1 MRFLAVVLFAAA
13 CNSSEGIFPT
23 DVGASLERAVGCG
36 DAELALT
43 DDAEQFGLYFELEG
57 VIGQAHENGQVSRF
71 SYDLADRADCIVEL
85 MAGEHL
91 AGAACPG
98 GSQPTFLER
107 LEVLEGEITIDVSP
121 RGSADAAQQA
131 ARIDLWVDYAS
142 AVDGEGHE
150 VDLGSLSARFEVNEA
165 SSASESTS
173 L

>member
-13 CNSSEGIFPT
+13 CNSSEGVFPA

-43 DDAEQFGLYFELEG
+43 DDAEQFGLYFQLDG
-57 VIGQAHENGQVSRF
+57 VIRQAHENGQVSRF
-71 SYDLADRADCIVEL
+71 SFDLAERADCIVEL

-91 AGAACPG
+91 AAAACPNG
-98 GSQPTFLER
+98 AVASFQER
-107 LEVLEGEITIDVSP
+107 LEVLDGEITVDVSP

-142 AVDGEGHE
+142 AVDADGREIN
-150 VDLGSLSARFEVNEA
+150 LGALSARFEVNEDA
-165 SSASESTS
+165 AATGGSS

>member
-13 CNSSEGIFPT
+13 CNSSEGVFPA

-43 DDAEQFGLYFELEG
+43 DDAEQFGLYFQLDG
-57 VIGQAHENGQVSRF
+57 VIRQAHENGQVSRF
-71 SYDLADRADCIVEL
+71 SFDLAERADCIVEL

-91 AGAACPG
+91 AAAACPNDG
-98 GSQPTFLER
+98 QASILER
-107 LEVLEGEITIDVSP
+107 LEVLDGEITIDVSP
-121 RGSADAAQQA
+121 RGSADAAEQA

-142 AVDGEGHE
+142 AVDAEGHE
-150 VDLGSLSARFEVNEA
+150 VDLGALSARFEVNEA
-165 SSASESTS
+165 PSASGGAS